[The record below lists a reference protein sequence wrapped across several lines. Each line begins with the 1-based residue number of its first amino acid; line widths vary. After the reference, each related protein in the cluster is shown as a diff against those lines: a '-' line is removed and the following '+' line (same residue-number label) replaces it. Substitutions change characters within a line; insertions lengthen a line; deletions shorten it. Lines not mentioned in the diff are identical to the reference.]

1 MGTSTGDPSDRDIY
15 QGVII
20 GLPLASVVILVLIL
34 VPVII
39 VVLRCR
45 KKRREANRRPDTDL
59 NKDISSLN
67 YELGPVV
74 GLDELTCTSGSGSG
88 LPFLIQRTVAK
99 SIKVG
104 DSIGNGRYGQV
115 FVGWYQGEK
124 VAVKKFASRDEHSWC
139 RETEI
144 YNTVLL
150 RHDNILGFFASDM
163 VSNNGVTELW
173 LITQFHPNGSLY
185 DYLNM
190 EAVSPNIMMQ
200 MAISTCS
207 GLAHLHTELF
217 GTQAKPAIAHRDIK
231 TKNILVKNNL
241 TCCIADFGLAVIKE
255 LGSSGVNIPTNP
267 KQERDEHSWCRETE
281 IYNTVLLRHDNILG
295 FFASDMVSNNG
306 VTELWLITQFHPN
319 GSLYDYLNMEA
330 VSPNIMMQ
338 MAISTCS
345 GLAHLHTEL
354 FGTQAKPAIA
364 HRDIKTKN
372 ILVKNN
378 LTCCIADFGLAVI
391 KELGSSGVNI
401 PTNPKQGTKRY
412 MAPEIL
418 SETLNVNYFESFK
431 QVDIY
436 ALGLVL
442 WEICRRC
449 TGSTGGCGK
458 GRSFYDVI
466 NVYPHNCTHIHAF
479 EHHYIK
485 I

>member
-1 MGTSTGDPSDRDIY
+1 MSTIAGDPDHIY
-15 QGVII
+15 RSLII
-20 GLPLASVVILVLIL
+20 GLPLASVAILVLIL

-59 NKDISSLN
+59 NKDMSSLS

-267 KQERDEHSWCRETE
+267 KQ
-281 IYNTVLLRHDNILG
+281 
-295 FFASDMVSNNG
+295 
-306 VTELWLITQFHPN
+306 
-319 GSLYDYLNMEA
+319 
-330 VSPNIMMQ
+330 
-338 MAISTCS
+338 
-345 GLAHLHTEL
+345 
-354 FGTQAKPAIA
+354 
-364 HRDIKTKN
+364 
-372 ILVKNN
+372 
-378 LTCCIADFGLAVI
+378 
-391 KELGSSGVNI
+391 
-401 PTNPKQGTKRY
+401 GTKRY

-449 TGSTGGCGK
+449 TGSTGEADDYELPFQGLVPPDP
-458 GRSFYDVI
+458 SFEDMWRLVVVEKRQPVI
-466 NVYPHNCTHIHAF
+466 PERWHSDDLLHEMLKTMRECWYLNSSARPTAVYLKKRLLKLSEEDKLDFH
-479 EHHYIK
+479 K
-485 I
+485 